1 MAGPEVTAKKKI
13 GRPSNKD
20 VVSKKKGHR
29 KALGR
34 PKGDAA
40 IINEFKARM
49 LASPKSEKVLA
60 AIFNAALDD
69 DHKHQSAAWKIVM
82 DRVAPTAAF
91 EQDVIKGGGRSAIQ
105 INITGIGESSTKVVS
120 NPLEGEF
127 TTDED

>member
-1 MAGPEVTAKKKI
+1 VPDIIKKI
-13 GRPSNKD
+13 GRPSKKSIS
-20 VVSKKKGHR
+20 SKTKGQR

-60 AIFNAALDD
+60 AIFKAALDD

-91 EQDVIKGGGRSAIQ
+91 EQDVIKGGGKSSIQ
-105 INITGIGESSTKVVS
+105 INISGIGAPEPQVI
-120 NPLEGEF
+120 NDLEGEY
-127 TTDED
+127 TEHED

>member
-1 MAGPEVTAKKKI
+1 MSDEEIAPKKKR
-13 GRPSNKD
+13 GRPPTKSIE
-20 VVSKKKGHR
+20 SKKRGNR

-49 LASPKSEKVLA
+49 LASPKSEKVLES
-60 AIFNAALDD
+60 IFNAALDD

-105 INITGIGESSTKVVS
+105 INITGIGESTTKAVQT
-120 NPLEGEF
+120 PLEGEF
-127 TTDED
+127 TTDDE

>member
-1 MAGPEVTAKKKI
+1 MSDDKVAPKKR
-13 GRPSNKD
+13 GRPTKKS
-20 VVSKKKGHR
+20 VVSKTKGHR

-49 LASPKSEKVLA
+49 LASPQSEKVLH
-60 AIFNAALDD
+60 AIFSAALDD

-91 EQDVIKGGGRSAIQ
+91 EQDVVKGGGRSAIQ
-105 INITGIGESSTKVVS
+105 INITGIGAPEPTVL
-120 NPLEGEF
+120 NDLEGEYIS
-127 TTDED
+127 DED

>member
-1 MAGPEVTAKKKI
+1 MSDEEIAPTKKR
-13 GRPSNKD
+13 GRPPKKSIE
-20 VVSKKKGHR
+20 SKKRGNR

-49 LASPKSEKVLA
+49 LASPKSEKVLES
-60 AIFNAALDD
+60 IFNAALDD

-105 INITGIGESSTKVVS
+105 INITGIGESATKVVS

-127 TTDED
+127 TTDEE

>member
-1 MAGPEVTAKKKI
+1 MAGPKVTTKKKI
-13 GRPSNKD
+13 GRPSNKE
-20 VVSKKKGHR
+20 VVAKKKGHR

-49 LASPKSEKVLA
+49 LASPKSEKVLT

-105 INITGIGESSTKVVS
+105 INITGIGESTTKAVQT
-120 NPLEGEF
+120 PLEGEF
-127 TTDED
+127 TTDDE

>member
-1 MAGPEVTAKKKI
+1 MSDEEIAPKKKR
-13 GRPSNKD
+13 GRPPKKSIE
-20 VVSKKKGHR
+20 SKKRGNR

-49 LASPKSEKVLA
+49 LASPKSEKVLES
-60 AIFNAALDD
+60 IFNAALDD

-127 TTDED
+127 TTDEE